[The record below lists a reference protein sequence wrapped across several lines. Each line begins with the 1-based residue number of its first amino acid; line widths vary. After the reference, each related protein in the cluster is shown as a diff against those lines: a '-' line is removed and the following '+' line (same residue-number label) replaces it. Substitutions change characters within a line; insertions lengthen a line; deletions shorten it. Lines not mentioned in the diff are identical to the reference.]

1 QAPALPEKRKTRHG
15 KELTLVLDLD
25 ETLVHCTVDP
35 IANPDHRFEVHFNGE
50 EFQQVYVRK
59 RPHLDLFLAAVAEL
73 FEVVVFTASQQV
85 YAERLLNMIDP
96 QKKFVKYR
104 LYRDACMTFEGNY
117 LKDLNVLGRDLS
129 KVAIV
134 DNSPY
139 AYGFQIDNGIP
150 IESWFDDTADEE
162 LLHLLPLLK
171 QLISESES
179 AGGDV
184 RPFIRNIFKTH
195 ELVDKAR
202 NGERDI
208 GSPLH
213 YPVTVSSSE
222 EAEKGRGEGTAAAA
236 AGAGGG

>member
-1 QAPALPEKRKTRHG
+1 
-15 KELTLVLDLD
+15 
-25 ETLVHCTVDP
+25 
-35 IANPDHRFEVHFNGE
+35 
-50 EFQQVYVRK
+50 
-59 RPHLDLFLAAVAEL
+59 
-73 FEVVVFTASQQV
+73 
-85 YAERLLNMIDP
+85 MIDP

-104 LYRDACMTFEGNY
+104 LYRDACMALEGNY

-150 IESWFDDTADEE
+150 IESWFDDKSDEE

-171 QLISESES
+171 QLISESEI

-202 NGERDI
+202 NGDRDV
-208 GSPLH
+208 GSPSLA
-213 YPVTVSSSE
+213 PAASSNV
-222 EAEKGRGEGTAAAA
+222 EAADKKRIAAAPAAAA
-236 AGAGGG
+236 AAAPTGGECKGEDDALTHAVAAE